1 MANTNPIGIFDSGV
15 GGLSVLKRI
24 KEILPDEKLI
34 YIADSAHTPYGNK
47 PQQFIEQRSL
57 TLAGFLFEKN
67 AKGIVVAC
75 NTATA
80 AAIAKLRS
88 VYKQRLLVWSQR

>member
-1 MANTNPIGIFDSGV
+1 MANDNPIGIFDSGV

-24 KEILPDEKLI
+24 REILPDENFI

-47 PQQFIEQRSL
+47 SQQFIEQRALVLSR
-57 TLAGFLFEKN
+57 FLFNKN
-67 AKGIVVAC
+67 AKAIVVAC

-88 VYKQRLLVWSQR
+88 GLNCKA